1 MNVLFPA
8 VLTLLI
14 AAEPQS
20 VPMVS
25 ASQPSHHPHWV
36 KRPDGADYTRAYPYS
51 ALTRG
56 TPGHS
61 EMQCS
66 VKSDGTLEQCKVT
79 SETPPGMGFGDA
91 ELKLAR
97 RFQMADP
104 EGIMPGAK
112 VMIPVSWK
120 VE

>member
-8 VLTLLI
+8 VLALLF

-20 VPMVS
+20 VPVVS
-25 ASQPSHHPHWV
+25 ASQALHHPRWV
-36 KRPDGADYTRAYPYS
+36 RRPDGADYTRAYPYS

-61 EMQCS
+61 EMECG
-66 VKSDGTLEQCKVT
+66 VKSDGMLGQCKVL

-91 ELKLAR
+91 ELQLAR
-97 RFQMADP
+97 RFQIADP
-104 EGIMPGAK
+104 DGITPGVK
-112 VMIPVSWK
+112 VRIPVSWK